1 MGQYRI
7 AHNNSVPPRPNYWT
21 CPGTHPPPTFLY
33 TTWDHLAGPLLL
45 LASLKYAYSHCVL
58 SSFLSCVRC
67 RCWLIF
73 VFLLFLPFFDFDLDS
88 VCFHPVF
95 FLRVIRCLLGFGF
108 CCDSFSILVWYQICI
123 LIRTYVDRTFL
134 FFVWGIRFVSVIVC
148 IIFCFYLFSSWG
160 NFPLQSYWSLSCDHG
175 LHCSDELMREQVII
189 WGGTADRG

>member
-73 VFLLFLPFFDFDLDS
+73 VFLLFLPFFDFDMDS

-95 FLRVIRCLLGFGF
+95 PCGDCAVSSVSVSAVTRLAY
-108 CCDSFSILVWYQICI
+108 SYTSIWYICI
-123 LIRTYVDRTFL
+123 LIRTYADLTFVFLIIPAVEETDNKTVFDQKYYAVVQYATDRMPTVARMPVCPFCL
-134 FFVWGIRFVSVIVC
+134 LPWIKPSVV
-148 IIFCFYLFSSWG
+148 
-160 NFPLQSYWSLSCDHG
+160 N
-175 LHCSDELMREQVII
+175 
-189 WGGTADRG
+189 